1 MRWGYCGT
9 PGLRGSA
16 HATAPLTQLCAASIP
31 PGIEC
36 DGHPLCLTVAPPDVA
51 SNAAHVRHV
60 PRSEH
65 APGVESTAADNAHRP
80 VAGPA
85 CVSVCCLVI
94 GLLLRLRSNRAGRAL
109 HGCKPRVWR
118 RAAGCP
124 RPPSSSRGQRF
135 GMRRA
140 VPLLLLA
147 AWLGVC
153 SANHLADVPD
163 RLDSTRL
170 DSERLPRSSACQD
183 TQTICSVV
191 PSACDGTYNGRG
203 SGTYNGGTTLNFNE
217 ICGKSESQLSGSFPT
232 QLGVLTALKALSL
245 SESKLSGSIPTQIG
259 ALTAL
264 EALNLGGNHLSGS
277 LPSQLGTLKA
287 LAYQWATARLCNPFC
302 SFCAAAG
309 PGGGGPAI

>member
-153 SANHLADVPD
+153 SANHLARVPD

-170 DSERLPRSSACQD
+170 GSERGLAQIRSM
-183 TQTICSVV
+183 TICSIV
-191 PSACDGTYNGRG
+191 PSACDGTYNG
-203 SGTYNGGTTLNFNE
+203 GTTLHFNE

-232 QLGVLTALKALSL
+232 QLGVLTALKGLSL

-264 EALNLGGNHLSGS
+264 KALNLGGNDLSGS

-287 LAYQWATARLCNPFC
+287 LAYQ
-302 SFCAAAG
+302 
-309 PGGGGPAI
+309 

>member
-1 MRWGYCGT
+1 MWWGHCGT

-16 HATAPLTQLCAASIP
+16 HATVPLTQLCAASM
-31 PGIEC
+31 GIEC
-36 DGHPLCLTVAPPDVA
+36 DCHPLCLTGWQSPDVA
-51 SNAAHVRHV
+51 SNAAHVRHA

-65 APGVESTAADNAHRP
+65 APGVESTAADNAIRP
-80 VAGPA
+80 VADPA

-153 SANHLADVPD
+153 SANHLAGVPD

-170 DSERLPRSSACQD
+170 DSERLPRYSERLPRSSACQD

-217 ICGKSESQLSGSFPT
+217 ICGKSQSQLSGSFPT

-264 EALNLGGNHLSGS
+264 EALNLGGNDLSGS

-287 LAYQWATARLCNPFC
+287 LAYQ
-302 SFCAAAG
+302 
-309 PGGGGPAI
+309 